1 MNNQQYQEKMQNSPW
16 GSLLIHAAL
25 LLVLPSAMGLTIWK
39 ILTQSISWQM
49 SLGFLVFVIFTGFEL
64 WMLRQTYRYMIKV
77 SLGKKIFWSKLGQ
90 NLLFW
95 LVIGATTYYLS
106 PLFTN

>member
-1 MNNQQYQEKMQNSPW
+1 MNNQEYQEKMQNSPW
-16 GSLLIHAAL
+16 NSLLIHAAL

-77 SLGKKIFWSKLGQ
+77 SLGEKIFWLKLGQ